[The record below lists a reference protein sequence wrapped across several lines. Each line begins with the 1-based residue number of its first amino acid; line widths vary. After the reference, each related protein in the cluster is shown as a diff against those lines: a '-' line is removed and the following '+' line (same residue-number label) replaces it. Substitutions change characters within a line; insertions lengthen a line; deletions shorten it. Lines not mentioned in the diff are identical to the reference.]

1 MCHHW
6 RSLLQGLNGQWSAL
20 DCSAQ
25 GAGQVRCRGAA
36 VAGRAGVC
44 GRALNRGLG
53 ENQLTH
59 DGRVSRGGLRSHS
72 GDPLGSLAEG
82 CRWSSTGAG
91 AGVAGHLAELLLS
104 LASLYLREGLV
115 KKEEGRPMVGL

>member
-1 MCHHW
+1 MRHHW

-20 DCSAQ
+20 DCSAE

-44 GRALNRGLG
+44 GRGLG

-72 GDPLGSLAEG
+72 GDPLGGLAEG
-82 CRWSSTGAG
+82 CRWSSARTG

-104 LASLYLREGLV
+104 LAYLYLKEGLV
-115 KKEEGRPMVGL
+115 KKEEGNRAIGL